1 MRDGMIISVLAL
13 VLAATIA
20 AWAGD
25 TNPAQPASADAV
37 PSGKLTDDQLGD
49 LLQQAIL
56 LARVGLYD
64 EAAARC
70 QQILQQKPDQTTV
83 KQLLTEIDQKRRKVA
98 RAVAGVELK
107 QKLENTI
114 LPEVKV
120 REAAVADVIESLR
133 AQCKKLTGGQE
144 EINVVWQVPPG
155 RQLAKVTLSLRN
167 VPVLDAIRYV
177 TELARL
183 KFRVDDHAV
192 VIFLAEDAVPAKGP
206 FAPPDQHGQ
215 P

>member
-1 MRDGMIISVLAL
+1 MIISIVAL

-20 AWAGD
+20 AWAWD
-25 TNPAQPASADAV
+25 TNAAQPTNPNAV
-37 PSGKLTDDQLGD
+37 ISGKLTDDQLGD

-70 QQILQQKPDQTTV
+70 QQILQQKPDQSMV
-83 KQLLTEIDQKRRKVA
+83 KQLLSEIDQKRQKVA
-98 RAVAGVELK
+98 RTVAGVELR

-120 REAAVADVIESLR
+120 REAAAADVIESLR
-133 AQCKKLTGGQE
+133 AQYKKLAGGQN
-144 EINVVWQVPPG
+144 EINIVWQVPPG
-155 RQLAKVTLSLRN
+155 RQLPKITLSLRN
-167 VPVLDAIRYV
+167 VPMLDAIRYV
-177 TELARL
+177 TELAKL

-192 VIFLAEDAVPAKGP
+192 VIFLAEDAVPASGP
-206 FAPPDQHGQ
+206 SAPPDQHGQ